1 MKNKPEFCVLL
12 RFSEI
17 IFYDGGTLILPSKRK
32 KMRLHSAEKSWK
44 INPIIWSI
52 KNFSEFKCWDG
63 DTLILPS
70 NRKNNCV
77 TYSAEK
83 IKKNKLHFC
92 ILLQF
97 HEISIMSC
105 RRFDLAVKL
114 EKYLRHRFVLKK
126 PWKINPIFVSF

>member
-17 IFYDGGTLILPSKRK
+17 IFYDGGTLILPS
-32 KMRLHSAEKSWK
+32 
-44 INPIIWSI
+44 
-52 KNFSEFKCWDG
+52 
-63 DTLILPS
+63 

-92 ILLQF
+92 TLLKF

-114 EKYLRHRFVLKK
+114 KK
-126 PWKINPIFVSF
+126 IFVSSFCTEKTMKNKPHFCILSRIFRM

>member
-17 IFYDGGTLILPSKRK
+17 IFYDGAPIKTPLYGLLRIFQNLNFEMATLWSCRQI
-32 KMRLHSAEKSWK
+32 EK
-44 INPIIWSI
+44 IIVS
-52 KNFSEFKCWDG
+52 
-63 DTLILPS
+63 P
-70 NRKNNCV
+70 
-77 TYSAEK
+77 YSAEK
-83 IKKNKLHFC
+83 IKKNKLQFC
-92 ILLQF
+92 ILLKF

-114 EKYLRHRFVLKK
+114 KKYLCHRFVLKK